1 MNSNQDKGSV
11 ENIDVDDVIFDETSL
26 RPVGDPR
33 LLQGLPKSE
42 AFTGYKVQ
50 IDEVNYF
57 ALDGFIL
64 RLNGKEIRIF
74 NLRSIRGHIGINFTR
89 KGDKSLG
96 KIIMDYLTRG
106 DNVELLNILSREING
121 FNWFDAYKNDFI
133 DLEVHTKEE
142 LMGMENSGSM
152 SMPGTGHA
160 LQEGKNSS
168 QNMSIP
174 PWGDALQE
182 GNIIPI
188 DIFSSDVR
196 SKRGDEL
203 SPQALMNHLL

>member
-11 ENIDVDDVIFDETSL
+11 ENIDVDEVIFDNEISL
-26 RPVGDPR
+26 SPVGEPK

-50 IDEVNYF
+50 IDEANYF

-64 RLNGKEIRIF
+64 RLNRKEIRIF
-74 NLRSIRGHIGINFTR
+74 NLRSIRGHIGVDFTR
-89 KGDKSLG
+89 EGDKSLG

-121 FNWFDAYKNDFI
+121 FNWFEAYSDDFI

-142 LMGMENSGSM
+142 LMGMKNSGSM
-152 SMPGTGHA
+152 
-160 LQEGKNSS
+160 
-168 QNMSIP
+168 
-174 PWGDALQE
+174 
-182 GNIIPI
+182 IIPH
-188 DIFSSDVR
+188 
-196 SKRGDEL
+196 GG
-203 SPQALMNHLL
+203 

>member
-11 ENIDVDDVIFDETSL
+11 KNIEGDEVIFDDEISL
-26 RPVGDPR
+26 RLVGDPK
-33 LLQGLPKSE
+33 LLQGLPKTE

-50 IDEVNYF
+50 IDEINYF

-74 NLRSIRGHIGINFTR
+74 NIRSIHGHIGIDFTR

-121 FNWFDAYKNDFI
+121 FNWFDVYSDDFI

-142 LMGMENSGSM
+142 LMGMKSSGS
-152 SMPGTGHA
+152 
-160 LQEGKNSS
+160 
-168 QNMSIP
+168 MSIP
-174 PWGDALQE
+174 PWGMLSRKE
-182 GNIIPI
+182 INRSRI
-188 DIFSSDVR
+188 SSI
-196 SKRGDEL
+196 
-203 SPQALMNHLL
+203 